1 MTATIGRC
9 VALFALCTALDD
21 APTSLELC
29 PVDAFAES
37 LRLLA
42 PLLPGAADAYGGARN
57 VTAYY
62 AAHHGGTRCA
72 RPPSA
77 LPLLVNAG
85 VGGTATTFV
94 ACVAKLLRHRA
105 V

>member
-9 VALFALCTALDD
+9 VALVALCTALDD

-42 PLLPGAADAYGGARN
+42 PLLPGAADAYGGAPTPN
-57 VTAYY
+57 VLMHAK
-62 AAHHGGTRCA
+62 A
-72 RPPSA
+72 RGIARARRGPRA
-77 LPLLVNAG
+77 RRG
-85 VGGTATTFV
+85 
-94 ACVAKLLRHRA
+94 LRTCPRA
-105 V
+105 RRGEVVHL